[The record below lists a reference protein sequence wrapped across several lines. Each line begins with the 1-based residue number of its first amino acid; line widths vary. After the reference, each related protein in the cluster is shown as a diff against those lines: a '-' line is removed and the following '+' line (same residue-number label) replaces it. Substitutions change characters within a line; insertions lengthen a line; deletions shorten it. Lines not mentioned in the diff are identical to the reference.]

1 MTRLGIVA
9 VGLVLAVLMTGC
21 MWGVVRDVNTGAPVS
36 GATVSYIDS
45 QGRSATAQTNANG
58 FYAFDSA
65 SGPTPAVG
73 PASFV
78 VSARG
83 HEAVVT
89 TRQLA
94 YDDNAS
100 GSLANASSLW
110 EVQDFG
116 LVSSYSCMTTLIA
129 PLGPMR
135 AARGIDRVP
144 TGPDAVNGAR
154 CVFATPVAEITVRL
168 LLQGE
173 AVFQQRIVL
182 PSPSSELGFP
192 LPDELVALVP
202 ADLEPGSYERQIEVM
217 TVEGKTFDV
226 VFPESTVWID

>member
-1 MTRLGIVA
+1 
-9 VGLVLAVLMTGC
+9 
-21 MWGVVRDVNTGAPVS
+21 
-36 GATVSYIDS
+36 
-45 QGRSATAQTNANG
+45 
-58 FYAFDSA
+58 
-65 SGPTPAVG
+65 
-73 PASFV
+73 
-78 VSARG
+78 
-83 HEAVVT
+83 
-89 TRQLA
+89 
-94 YDDNAS
+94 
-100 GSLANASSLW
+100 
-110 EVQDFG
+110 
-116 LVSSYSCMTTLIA
+116 
-129 PLGPMR
+129 
-135 AARGIDRVP
+135 
-144 TGPDAVNGAR
+144 VNGAR